1 MTDYLPEV
9 YRGFR
14 QQYPEVA
21 EAYDALA
28 VKCHASGPLDDRTRR
43 LVKLG
48 IAVGINSEGAVRSHA
63 RRALDEGV
71 SPEELRHAVLL
82 GLTTIGFPEMNAA
95 LKWVDTVIEKH
106 P

>member
-1 MTDYLPEV
+1 
-9 YRGFR
+9 
-14 QQYPEVA
+14 
-21 EAYDALA
+21 